1 MMKSVVATLVFALYA
16 LILPLCFGVNNA
28 VAGSTVTYPHSDP
41 GTGVTCR
48 TCHTANQ
55 VLGSTGYNNV
65 CLTCHNPSSGVPG
78 SDKSFIGDDAA
89 NPLNNHAASK
99 YQTSHRWDGSDTV
112 PAAGALPPLNP
123 AMNAD
128 NLGAR
133 AGNQMAC
140 VRCHDPHRNNKGCAV
155 CHDPSYDPKSAPKVA
170 TNFLRIDNDKDQ
182 MCLDCHRTRDVT
194 SHQKGS
200 HPVQVNYSSVAAAK
214 PTLFNKKPIN
224 AGLSFNNNTTS
235 DLNARL
241 VASGKQVLCST
252 CHGTH
257 FTDSRSSTRDGAAFD
272 NNTGDGYILHTDR
285 RGKAVAANQSD
296 NLNICTNCHASKK
309 NHNNGG
315 QDIQCNDCHGAHVE
329 YDPADPTG
337 AQGINAY
344 LIRRYINYTSTAKQ
358 PKKMFYRYTAASKK
372 EFVKT
377 DGLGMCQGCH
387 VAPTAAI
394 HTDIKSADC
403 LQCHSHSNPKG
414 SFKAKCDD
422 CHGYPPATINSGA
435 NSHQTSNNDC
445 SQCHGKYDSVKHS
458 TPDAKTCTG
467 CHPVLGGSH
476 AKHIG
481 DILSSGL
488 VNSFSATGFSANNS
502 DSSGYRFGC
511 AYCHPAVNASHMS
524 LGLKNAELI
533 VGIGANIVTKNVN
546 ITCAT
551 SICHA
556 DGKGNFTVSPN
567 WYSGFTGTD
576 KCAMCHAAT
585 PTSGSHVA
593 HTTNGIHDG
602 SGTISYAASLSC
614 VKCHASTVDG
624 SKNIT
629 YTNHVNGV
637 VNVAFVN
644 ASEVSKAQI
653 SAASFNQ
660 YSTVWTR
667 TGATDT
673 SKLALGAGGYAGG
686 TCSTIACHN
695 NGTTPAWGT
704 TAKISC
710 VACHSAL

>member
-28 VAGSTVTYPHSDP
+28 VADPTLTYPHSDP

-65 CLTCHNPSSGVPG
+65 CLTCHIPTSGVPG

-200 HPVQVNYSSVAAAK
+200 HPVQVNYSSVYAAK
-214 PTLFNKKPIN
+214 PTLFKKKPIN
-224 AGLSFNNNTTS
+224 AGFNNNTTS

-257 FTDSRSSTRDGAAFD
+257 FTDSRSSTRDSAAFD

-285 RGKAVAANQSD
+285 RGKAVAAKADDS
-296 NLNICTNCHASKK
+296 LNICTNCHASKI
-309 NHNNGG
+309 NHNNVG

-329 YDPADPTG
+329 YDPTDPSG
-337 AQGINAY
+337 AQGVNAY
-344 LIRRYINYTSTAKQ
+344 LIRRNISNAAQTQ
-358 PKKMFYRYTAASKK
+358 KMFYRYTTASKK
-372 EFVKT
+372 EFANVA
-377 DGLGMCQGCH
+377 GLGVCQGCH
-387 VAPTAAI
+387 DATVKAPDL
-394 HTDIKSADC
+394 HTNVQPTDC
-403 LQCHSHSNPKG
+403 ASCHAHNSRLG
-414 SFKAKCDD
+414 SFTPNCME
-422 CHGYPPATINSGA
+422 CHTATPAA
-435 NSHQTSNNDC
+435 SNAVGTDPCVRC
-445 SQCHGKYDSVKHS
+445 S
-458 TPDAKTCTG
+458 A
-467 CHPVLGGSH
+467 CHPVLRGSH
-476 AKHIG
+476 AVHVG
-481 DILSSGL
+481 DLMSKVGAYDAADT
-488 VNSFSATGFSANNS
+488 SFANNNS
-502 DSSGYRFGC
+502 DVTGYRFGC
-511 AYCHPAVNASHMS
+511 AYCHPTVNANH
-524 LGLKNAELI
+524 KNGTIRLNAAN
-533 VGIGANIVTKNVN
+533 GISGTTKSN
-546 ITCAT
+546 ITCIT
-551 SICHA
+551 SSCHA
-556 DGKGNFTVSPN
+556 DGKGTYTASPN
-567 WYSGFTGTD
+567 WYTGYTGAD
-576 KCAMCHAAT
+576 RCAMCHAAVPAT
-585 PTSGSHVA
+585 GA
-593 HTTNGIHDG
+593 HAAHLAVNGIHAG
-602 SGTISYAASLSC
+602 SSGIDYSPAANFSC
-614 VKCHASTVDG
+614 VTCHATTLNAA
-624 SKNIT
+624 KAIT
-629 YTNHVNGV
+629 YANRTHVNGT
-637 VNVAFVN
+637 VNVAFDDIKI
-644 ASEVSKAQI
+644 VSKAQI
-653 SAASFNQ
+653 SPASFNQ

-673 SKLALGAGGYAGG
+673 AKLALSAGGYTAG

-695 NGTTPAWGT
+695 NGTTPTWGT
-704 TAKISC
+704 TVKISC
-710 VACHSAL
+710 IDCHSAL